1 MRFLLS
7 TQHAYT
13 TPSTVVFVSCITGGA
28 EFWLFTLFDKD
39 EVADLGPQDRK
50 ALEGMVKA
58 ELETRRNV

>member
-1 MRFLLS
+1 M
-7 TQHAYT
+7 
-13 TPSTVVFVSCITGGA
+13 VFVSCITGGA

-50 ALEGMVKA
+50 ALKGMVKA